1 MTKSVLIHSACGGVG
16 IAAIQICQMIGAEI
30 YATVGN
36 DEKVEYLIS
45 TFGIDRSRIFNSR
58 NVSFKTDL
66 LRQTKDQGVELV
78 LNSLSGELLHA
89 SWECVAP
96 FGKMVEIGKRDVR
109 GHAKLAMNIFEA
121 NRSYC
126 CVDMNEIIAK
136 RPKIAVRYVFF
147 TLGKPLRSKLT
158 KAGFSIKSYAFM
170 SLVISNQYVR
180 LRYLGLPTS
189 WNASAIC
196 KRDNTLARLSCP

>member
-1 MTKSVLIHSACGGVG
+1 MV
-16 IAAIQICQMIGAEI
+16 GAEI

-36 DEKVEYLIS
+36 DEKVEYLMS

-58 NVSFKTDL
+58 NTSFKTDL
-66 LRQTKDQGVELV
+66 LRQTKNQGVDLV

-136 RPKIAVRYVFF
+136 RPRIANRYVVPTFDRPSR
-147 TLGKPLRSKLT
+147 LKLT
-158 KAGFSIKSYAFM
+158 DAGFSIKLFDFM
-170 SLVISNQYVR
+170 SSVIFNQSVR
-180 LRYLGLPTS
+180 SRHLLLPT
-189 WNASAIC
+189 
-196 KRDNTLARLSCP
+196 L